1 MNNISKTTQSLPS
14 VVQNGVHS
22 SVPQGLAITHDVRMR
37 QAQAQIMSQYQ
48 MALMLPRVW
57 ESISAKLLLACD
69 NPDFAK
75 EAYYKKPAGREFIEG
90 LSVRFAEHA
99 LTLMRNIAVDC
110 SPEMEDEF
118 SAHYRI
124 TVLDI
129 ESNTPSSETF
139 KVDKTVER
147 QYVADGDTILSQRT
161 NSQGKAVFL
170 VPSTEDQFN
179 TKLRA
184 QMSKVR
190 RTLILAL
197 IPAEIRS
204 ACLERCKDIAGKSDS
219 VDPAGEAKRIIMA
232 FVSIGID
239 VPDLKEY
246 LGKSPANATPKEVE
260 SLRLTYS
267 LIRDGEITWRDVMN
281 AKAEREADQGSK
293 AAFVAQKEKE
303 KAAAKNKATKPPR
316 VAGTERAARG
326 GDKQATPPAT
336 DATPAAKTETPKAPR
351 ASRRDEEDNEAP
363 ASATGAATV
372 DPADSHS

>member
-1 MNNISKTTQSLPS
+1 MNNITTKNQPLPS
-14 VVQNGVHS
+14 VVQNNALS
-22 SVPQGLAITHDVRMR
+22 SVPQGLSITHDVRMR

-99 LTLMRNIAVDC
+99 LTLMRNISVDC

-118 SAHYRI
+118 SAHYRV

-139 KVDKTVER
+139 KVEKTVER
-147 QYVADGDTILSQRT
+147 QFVSDGDTIISQRT
-161 NSQGKAVFL
+161 NSQGRPVFL
-170 VPSTEDQFN
+170 IPATEDQFN

-190 RTLILAL
+190 RTLLLAL

-204 ACLERCKDIAGKSDS
+204 ACLERCKAVVATEDAK
-219 VDPAGEAKRIIMA
+219 DPAGEAKRIIMA
-232 FVSIGID
+232 FIGVGID

-260 SLRLTYS
+260 SLRLTFG
-267 LIRDGEITWRDVMN
+267 LIRDGEITWRDVMA
-281 AKAEREADQGSK
+281 AKAEREAEQGSK

-303 KAAAKNKATKPPR
+303 KAAKAKTKPPR
-316 VAGTERAARG
+316 AGAAEKAPRG
-326 GDKQATPPAT
+326 GNKPPTEAKGDAATTTTPEAPAR
-336 DATPAAKTETPKAPR
+336 ATR
-351 ASRRDEEDNEAP
+351 ASRRDDDEEPVAN
-363 ASATGAATV
+363 GAATV
-372 DPADSHS
+372 TDPTTSPS

>member
-1 MNNISKTTQSLPS
+1 MNNITTKTQSLPS
-14 VVQNGVHS
+14 VVQNNALS

-57 ESISAKLLLACD
+57 ESISAKLLLACG

-75 EAYYKKPAGREFIEG
+75 EAYYKKPAGRDVIEG

-99 LTLMRNIAVDC
+99 LTLMRNISVDC

-118 SAHYRI
+118 SAHYRV

-139 KVDKTVER
+139 KVEKTVER
-147 QYVADGDTILSQRT
+147 QFVSDGDTILSQRT
-161 NSQGKAVFL
+161 NSQGRPVFL
-170 VPSTEDQFN
+170 IPATEDQFN

-190 RTLILAL
+190 RTLLLAL
-197 IPAEIRS
+197 IPAEIRA
-204 ACLERCKDIAGKSDS
+204 ACLDRCKEVVATEDAK
-219 VDPAGEAKRIIMA
+219 DPAGEAKRIIMA
-232 FVSIGID
+232 FIGVGID

-246 LGKSPANATPKEVE
+246 LGKAPSNATPKEIE
-260 SLRLTYS
+260 SLRLTFA
-267 LIRDGEITWRDVMN
+267 LIRDGEITWKDVMA
-281 AKAEREADQGSK
+281 AKAEREAEQGSR

-303 KAAAKNKATKPPR
+303 KAAAKNKAKPARAGVADKAPRGANKPPAAPKDDAA
-316 VAGTERAARG
+316 VTTPEPARAA
-326 GDKQATPPAT
+326 
-336 DATPAAKTETPKAPR
+336 R
-351 ASRRDEEDNEAP
+351 ASRRDDDDDDGPVAN
-363 ASATGAATV
+363 GAATV
-372 DPADSHS
+372 TDPTTSPS